1 MSNYENLIKE
11 IECIVA
17 DTLELTDRHP
27 DGTYYHALTRAKSGY
42 TYGTIDLDDFEEID
56 YGLVD
61 DIMEDIKG
69 VLKVLSKER
78 GRNYDYS
85 EQRM

>member
-61 DIMEDIKG
+61 DIMEDIKNI
-69 VLKVLSKER
+69 LPKYLTKE
-78 GRNYDYS
+78 GNH
-85 EQRM
+85 E